1 MKRAVLTCIFTIVLV
16 NGAVALV
23 SKATGLP
30 YRSFGWLELII
41 YVSVGQALRGSA
53 ATFGSAAA
61 GMAVVAA
68 AAAPVGWW
76 LAWMIVPGA
85 ARISI
90 IGGVAEIVVWWLLG
104 LIGVAIGSRARGGAS
119 AR

>member
-1 MKRAVLTCIFTIVLV
+1 MTRAVLTCIVTIVLL

-23 SKATGLP
+23 AKSTGAP
-30 YRSFGWLELII
+30 YRSFGWVELGLYLGAGIGLRR
-41 YVSVGQALRGSA
+41 SVT
-53 ATFGSAAA
+53 TFGSAAA

-76 LAWMIVPGA
+76 LAWMIGPGA
-85 ARISI
+85 GRISI
-90 IGGVAEIVVWWLLG
+90 IGGAAEIVVWWLLG
-104 LIGVAIGSRARGGAS
+104 LIGVAIGSRGPGGAS